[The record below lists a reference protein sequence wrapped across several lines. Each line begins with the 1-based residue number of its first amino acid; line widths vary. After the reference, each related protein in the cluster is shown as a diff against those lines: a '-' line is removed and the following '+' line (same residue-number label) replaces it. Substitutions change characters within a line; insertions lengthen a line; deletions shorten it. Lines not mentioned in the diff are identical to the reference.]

1 MLTPST
7 SALPAAERRGSGSG
21 PGAIYPGV
29 LVLIGVL
36 AVGLA
41 ILGWVLAPGWVSPPI
56 APDSPLA
63 QVVVADEASRRAAV
77 SATRGALVT
86 GLLGVGALLALWI
99 NNATARAALTNARA
113 ALTNAEVAVSNSGV
127 AVETLRVAER
137 GHLTDRYA
145 KAIEQLGDDKLA
157 VRLGGIYGLQQYAE
171 DSDRPGDQRTVV
183 EVLSAF
189 IRDKLAGF
197 GGSDPGKGGIP
208 GADVIAAV
216 SVLAQLPPREGVARA
231 YFPGALFHSVG
242 ISGARLAGGNL
253 SGVQMDTVGVRCAD
267 LSNIN
272 LDGAN
277 FHNASLN
284 RCDLTGAS
292 LRGTIFRTGQLSY
305 SKLHDADL
313 EGADLGTVTC
323 EETEFNRAVLRN
335 ADLGNADLSWAVLTG
350 ADLRGARL
358 SGAKFGGAVLDGADF
373 AGARNLVD
381 GQLTAKQIAVAKNLP
396 PGLEPKPEE
405 GAQ

>member
-1 MLTPST
+1 
-7 SALPAAERRGSGSG
+7 LPDPPERRGSSSGSG
-21 PGAIYPGV
+21 AIHPSV
-29 LVLIGVL
+29 LILIGVL

-41 ILGWVLAPGWVSPPI
+41 VLGWVLAPGWVSPPI
-56 APDSPLA
+56 APESPLA
-63 QVVVADEASRRAAV
+63 QVVADEASRRAAV
-77 SATRGALVT
+77 SATRAALVT

-113 ALTNAEVAVSNSGV
+113 ALTNAEVAVTNSRV

-189 IRDKLAGF
+189 IRDKLAGV
-197 GGSDPGKGGIP
+197 GGSDGTHEPP
-208 GADVIAAV
+208 GADVLAAV
-216 SVLAQLPPREGVARA
+216 SVLAQLPPREGIARA

-242 ISGARLAGGNL
+242 IRGARLTGGNL
-253 SGVQMDTVGVRCAD
+253 SGVRMDAVGIRSAD
-267 LSNIN
+267 MSNIN

-277 FHNASLN
+277 FDNASLT

-323 EETEFNRAVLRN
+323 EETEFNRANLRN
-335 ADLGNADLSWAVLTG
+335 ATSVTP
-350 ADLRGARL
+350 
-358 SGAKFGGAVLDGADF
+358 
-373 AGARNLVD
+373 
-381 GQLTAKQIAVAKNLP
+381 T
-396 PGLEPKPEE
+396 
-405 GAQ
+405 

>member
-1 MLTPST
+1 VPDPPKRLGT
-7 SALPAAERRGSGSG
+7 GSGSG
-21 PGAIYPGV
+21 AIHPGV

-41 ILGWVLAPGWVSPPI
+41 VLGWILAPGWVSPPI

-63 QVVVADEASRRAAV
+63 QLVADEASRRAAI
-77 SATRGALVT
+77 SATRTALVT
-86 GLLGVGALLALWI
+86 GLLGVGALLALYI
-99 NNATARAALTNARA
+99 NNTTARAALGNAEA
-113 ALTNAEVAVSNSGV
+113 ARTNAEAAVANSRV

-171 DSDRPGDQRTVV
+171 DSTQPGDQHTVV
-183 EVLSAF
+183 EVLSTF
-189 IRDKLAGF
+189 IRDKLDGF
-197 GGSDPGKGGIP
+197 GGSDPGRGGTP
-208 GADVIAAV
+208 GADVLAAV
-216 SVLAQLPPREGVARA
+216 GVLAQLPMREGVVRA
-231 YFPGALFHSVG
+231 YISGALFHSVN

-253 SGVQMDTVGVRCAD
+253 SGVRMDTVGIRSAD

-277 FHNASLN
+277 FDNAALT
-284 RCDLTGAS
+284 RCDLTRAS

-313 EGADLGTVTC
+313 EGADLGTVKC
-323 EETEFNRAVLRN
+323 EETEFNRANLRN
-335 ADLGNADLSWAVLTG
+335 VDLRNADLSWAILRG
-350 ADLRGARL
+350 ADLL
-358 SGAKFGGAVLDGADF
+358 DAKFGGAVLDGADF
-373 AGARNLVD
+373 AEARNLVD
-381 GQLTAKQIAVAKNLP
+381 GQLTAKQFAVARNMP
-396 PGLEPKPEE
+396 DGLKPKPEDG
-405 GAQ
+405 GAP